1 MLQAISI
8 FFLVM
13 NPMSWL
19 KQPVLNRS
27 KSILSNP
34 IIWINTVHTKAKGNL
49 AEERGCEYL
58 RQNGFR
64 IIDRN
69 VYNRFGEIDIIAMR
83 DNVLH
88 FVEVKS
94 AQSYEQAINNIT
106 PSKLQKLGRTIQFYL
121 QKKKLNSDYCI
132 DALIVSEQILELIEN
147 ITL

>member
-1 MLQAISI
+1 M
-8 FFLVM
+8 
-13 NPMSWL
+13 
-19 KQPVLNRS
+19 
-27 KSILSNP
+27 
-34 IIWINTVHTKAKGNL
+34 HTKAKGNL

-132 DALIVSEQILELIEN
+132 DALIVSEQTLELIEN